1 LPELPE
7 VETVRRI
14 MRRVLKGQKIADVEI
29 VPDDIVMGSTPPEA
43 FVEALKGRT
52 VTEIGR
58 KGKYWW
64 IELDHKPWLFG
75 HLGMAGWIRELGA
88 HTTRLREHGSAPLDD
103 PEGRPRFLKMMLTAE
118 DGRRI
123 SFTDQRRL
131 ARLWLGDD
139 PAQDSRIKE
148 LGFDCYDELPTAK
161 QLHAVLQKRTAPIKA
176 ILLDQGL
183 FAGIGNWIAD
193 ETLYHAKIS
202 PKRASDSLSLKEVE
216 RLRAS
221 IDMVMHTAVDAGAD
235 SEKYPEDWL
244 FSSRWGGKKGRTEIA
259 GKKIV
264 REPVGGRTTA
274 WVPSVQ
280 K

>member
-1 LPELPE
+1 MPELPE

-14 MRRVLKGQKIADVEI
+14 MRRVLQGKKIADVEV
-29 VPDDIVMGSTPPEA
+29 VPDDIVFGSTPPA
-43 FVEALKGRT
+43 AIVEALKGRT

-64 IELDHKPWLFG
+64 IELDQKPWLFG

-88 HTTRLREHGSAPLDD
+88 HTTRLREHGNAPLDD
-103 PEGRPRFLKMMLTAE
+103 EEGRPRFLKLLITVE
-118 DGRRI
+118 DGQRI

-131 ARLWLGDD
+131 ARAWLGED

-148 LGFDCYDELPTAK
+148 LGFDCYDELPPAK
-161 QLHAVLQKRTAPIKA
+161 KIHEILQKRTAPVKA
-176 ILLDQGL
+176 VLLDQSV
-183 FAGIGNWIAD
+183 FAGVGNWIAD
-193 ETLYHAKIS
+193 EVLYHAKIS
-202 PKRASDSLSLKEVE
+202 PKRTADTLTAKEAE
-216 RLRAS
+216 RLRES
-221 IDMVMHTAVDAGAD
+221 IDRVVHTAVEAGAD
-235 SEKYPEDWL
+235 SDKYPDDWL
-244 FSSRWGGKKGRTEIA
+244 FSSRWGGKKGRTEI
-259 GKKIV
+259 GGNKIV